1 MTRLIALFLIALLLI
16 ACAPPASTDQPPKNP
31 PKETASESVPQSDD
45 GDKLLP
51 DPSGRPYFPKG
62 SDDDPTKWLDQTKTE
77 VLAKMKEPSLF
88 DQGDKRPE
96 LEVRFLWLRTF
107 HDPISIRVWA
117 TAEGSFIRTARI
129 KKNKEEPSL
138 PGTLVETT
146 RVLDAAE
153 TKAFTAALT
162 KAPLAAPMNE
172 TEKNLP
178 GGLDGAEWFFESYM
192 EKTYQ
197 TLNFWGLNSLDLT
210 NYGDYGVD
218 TSKVRDTS
226 SLLKFA
232 LTLLELSKLNIPKE
246 DIY

>member
-1 MTRLIALFLIALLLI
+1 MTRLIALFLIAS
-16 ACAPPASTDQPPKNP
+16 ASPAFTDQPPKDP
-31 PKETASESVPQSDD
+31 PKETPSESVPQSDD

-62 SDDDPTKWLDQTKTE
+62 SGNETAEWWDPSNTRL
-77 VLAKMKEPSLF
+77 LAKMKEPSLF

-96 LEVRFLWLRTF
+96 LEVRFLWLRSF
-107 HDPISIRVWA
+107 HDPISVRVW
-117 TAEGSFIRTARI
+117 TTPEGSFIRTARI
-129 KKNKEEPSL
+129 KKNQEEPSL

-153 TKAFTAALT
+153 TKSFTEALT

-172 TEKNLP
+172 TEKTLP
-178 GGLDGAEWFFESYM
+178 GGLDGAEWIFESYM
-192 EKTYQ
+192 EKKYQ
-197 TLNFWGLNSLDLT
+197 MLNFWGLNAVDLT
-210 NYGDYGVD
+210 RYRNLGVD
-218 TSKVRDTS
+218 TSKLRDTS

-232 LTLLELSKLNIPKE
+232 LTLLKLSKLNIPKE

>member
-1 MTRLIALFLIALLLI
+1 MTRLIALILI
-16 ACAPPASTDQPPKNP
+16 ACAPPAFTDQPPKNP
-31 PKETASESVPQSDD
+31 PKETPSESVPQSDD
-45 GDKLLP
+45 RDKLLP

-62 SDDDPTKWLDQTKTE
+62 SGNDPTEWWDPSNTRL
-77 VLAKMKEPSLF
+77 LARMKEPSLF

-96 LEVRFLWLRTF
+96 LEVRFLWRRSF
-107 HDPISIRVWA
+107 HDPISVRVW
-117 TAEGSFIRTARI
+117 TTPQGSFIRTARI
-129 KKNKEEPSL
+129 RKNKEEPSL
-138 PGTLVETT
+138 PGTLIETT

-153 TKAFTAALT
+153 TKSFTAALT

-172 TEKNLP
+172 TEKDLP
-178 GGLDGAEWFFESYM
+178 GGFDGAEWFFESYM

-197 TLNFWGLNSLDLT
+197 KLNFWGLNSLDLT

>member
-1 MTRLIALFLIALLLI
+1 MTRLIALFLIAS
-16 ACAPPASTDQPPKNP
+16 ASPAFTDQPPKDP
-31 PKETASESVPQSDD
+31 PKETPSESVPQSDD

-62 SDDDPTKWLDQTKTE
+62 SGNETTEWLDPSNTRL
-77 VLAKMKEPSLF
+77 LAKMKEPSLF

-96 LEVRFLWLRTF
+96 LEVRFLWLRSF
-107 HDPISIRVWA
+107 HDPISVRVW
-117 TAEGSFIRTARI
+117 TTPEGSFIRTARI
-129 KKNKEEPSL
+129 RKNQEEPSL

-153 TKAFTAALT
+153 TKSFTAALT

-172 TEKNLP
+172 TEKTLP
-178 GGLDGAEWFFESYM
+178 GGFDGAEWFFESYM
-192 EKTYQ
+192 EKKYQ
-197 TLNFWGLNSLDLT
+197 RLNFWGLNAVDLT
-210 NYGDYGVD
+210 RYRNLGVD
-218 TSKVRDTS
+218 TSKLRDTS

>member
-1 MTRLIALFLIALLLI
+1 MTRLIALILI
-16 ACAPPASTDQPPKNP
+16 ACAPPAFTDQPPKDP
-31 PKETASESVPQSDD
+31 PKETPSESVPQSDE

-62 SDDDPTKWLDQTKTE
+62 SGNDPTEWWDPSNTRL
-77 VLAKMKEPSLF
+77 LAKMKEPSLF

-96 LEVRFLWLRTF
+96 LEVRFLWRRSF
-107 HDPISIRVWA
+107 HDPISVRVW
-117 TAEGSFIRTARI
+117 TTPEGSFIRTARI
-129 KKNKEEPSL
+129 RKNQEEPSL
-138 PGTLVETT
+138 PGTLVDTT
-146 RVLDAAE
+146 RVLDHAE

-172 TEKNLP
+172 TENSLP
-178 GGLDGAEWFFESYM
+178 GGFDGAEWFFESYM

-197 TLNFWGLNSLDLT
+197 KLNFWGLNSLDLT
-210 NYGDYGVD
+210 NYGDYGID
-218 TSKVRDTS
+218 TSKLRDTP

-232 LTLLELSKLNIPKE
+232 LTLLDLSKLNIPKE